1 MHFDADCATLSG
13 EGGEIGAAEHLG
25 CSVRRIL
32 DLHREAMSKVQWVIY
47 IAATIAQIVLLI
59 GIIRLHRRGKKQRK
73 P

>member
-1 MHFDADCATLSG
+1 
-13 EGGEIGAAEHLG
+13 
-25 CSVRRIL
+25 
-32 DLHREAMSKVQWVIY
+32 MSKVQWVIY